1 MARAG
6 SADAVLRMRM
16 KYLQPAAGILPVA
29 QFGTD
34 ARRGQSRA
42 VKLGQVP
49 GGVRALLPGA
59 DFLLF
64 ASYVR

>member
-1 MARAG
+1 
-6 SADAVLRMRM
+6 MRM